1 MEIGHVI
8 FTRNEDIQMMLGML
22 GATAISANKNE
33 FFIEDIS
40 RMIRNMKD
48 PKKKKAQTYYNCGS
62 AIVIFEKYL
71 ELFREL
77 ENHQK
82 VLEDLVNNW
91 NFYFSNELDIYR
103 QDFYDCIQLIKKLGI
118 DKVFH
123 GIKNAGGILFSKK
136 RFKVTGL
143 ELELFDVKNVAR

>member
-22 GATAISANKNE
+22 GATAISSKKNE
-33 FFIEDIS
+33 FFIKDVSHMIS
-40 RMIRNMKD
+40 NMKD
-48 PKKKKAQTYYNCGS
+48 PKKKKIVGYYNCGS

-103 QDFYDCIQLIKKLGI
+103 QDFYDCIQLINKLGI

-123 GIKNAGGILFSKK
+123 GIQNAAGISYSKK
-136 RFKVTGL
+136 RFKVRGL
-143 ELELFDVKNVAR
+143 ELKMFDVKSVR